1 MTMLIILALYN
12 ALLLVFLIRAVL
24 DGIDNKDAALAAAG
38 VLFAAG
44 SFATTFYFLTEI
56 LS

>member
-1 MTMLIILALYN
+1 MTMLIILALYHS
-12 ALLLVFLIRAVL
+12 AILIFAIFGVL
-24 DGIDNKDAALAAAG
+24 AAIDAKDAGLAVFAA
-38 VLFAAG
+38 FIIAG

>member
-12 ALLLVFLIRAVL
+12 AVAMWMLVAIFSDAVTRRDRELLATSTLAV
-24 DGIDNKDAALAAAG
+24 
-38 VLFAAG
+38 AG